1 MNKWILIFLSVLAI
15 NPVNAETRYVMDMI
29 YIGVRENPD
38 DVSNQIAVIKS
49 GAKLE
54 VLDTLDENIQV
65 RTEKGEVG
73 WVKARYLTSE
83 PIAAELLERANGRL
97 ESLAN
102 ANSRYKEEVSD
113 LKERLKQFEN
123 ENRTMSKSLEK
134 VSKENDRISE
144 IAKKPLELSR
154 QTQELTDQVESLTAQ
169 VKNLTAE
176 NAKLNDA
183 SGQDWFLAGAG
194 VVIAGIIVG
203 LVVPRMRLRRR
214 SEWA

>member
-1 MNKWILIFLSVLAI
+1 MKKWILIFLSVIAM
-15 NPVNAETRYVMDMI
+15 NNVVAETRYVMDVI

-38 DVSNQIAVIKS
+38 DVSQQTAVIKS
-49 GAKLE
+49 GTKLE
-54 VLDTLDENIQV
+54 VLDTLDDYVQV
-65 RTEKGEVG
+65 RTEKGEIG
-73 WVKARYLTSE
+73 WVKARYLTNE
-83 PIAAELLERANGRL
+83 PIAALKL
-97 ESLAN
+97 ESAASRIENLGAS
-102 ANSRYKEEVSD
+102 NS
-113 LKERLKQFEN
+113 RLKQEVGTLKARLSEVEKEN
-123 ENRTMSKSLEK
+123 KSMNRNLAK

-154 QTQELTDQVESLTAQ
+154 QTQELTDQVTSLTSQ
-169 VKNLTAE
+169 VEALSAE
-176 NAKLNDA
+176 NNSLKES